1 MASTFS
7 TLAGTWGLKTGI
19 SHGVPGPV
27 TQVRLRL
34 KPQLLQKD
42 LTIGWNNIRMCKES
56 LVPSSFP
63 HSFNLRKDLL
73 NISSD
78 FMRLDDQG
86 GFESQGKN
94 MSVRPLSPDQ
104 PIILSSRK
112 PSVMS
117 LSWILRQLELK
128 GPPRNLLLQ
137 LPLFWRGRIKGQK

>member
-1 MASTFS
+1 
-7 TLAGTWGLKTGI
+7 
-19 SHGVPGPV
+19 
-27 TQVRLRL
+27 
-34 KPQLLQKD
+34 
-42 LTIGWNNIRMCKES
+42 
-56 LVPSSFP
+56 
-63 HSFNLRKDLL
+63 
-73 NISSD
+73 
-78 FMRLDDQG
+78 MRLDDQG